1 VSAFFD
7 FFFARPVLTAV
18 LTFLAVYPL
27 LSSAIVSTAAIV
39 SALRRRRS
47 RWYIPEPGSL
57 ERAHDRYPVIS
68 ILIPAHNEEL
78 VVASAV
84 KRALAIRWPAL
95 DIIVIDDASIDGTR
109 AAVSEFVEAGLI
121 RLLHKPVNEG
131 KSMALND
138 ATRICRG
145 ELLLVLDADGQPDPA
160 VFEWM
165 VPRFVD
171 APRVAAVTGN
181 PRVLNTRS
189 VLARVQAIEFSATVG
204 IQRRGDSVWGR
215 LMTFSGLCTLVDRNA
230 LQALDGFAPNM
241 ATEDIDLTW
250 RLQLAGRQVVYEPAA
265 LFGMQVPETI
275 GAWWRQR
282 RRWVEG
288 LAQVL
293 RRHGPAAARPAQWR
307 LWPLLAKA
315 SLSILWAHLL
325 VLVAIAWIVARLTD
339 VLRPDVGSAL
349 AMFAAIVLVAGVVQ
363 VLLGFV
369 LDARYDRGLAGQL
382 PWAAWY
388 PLAYWLLAVFTVV
401 RCTIPALLRK
411 PRGLSTWNLER
422 LD

>member
-1 VSAFFD
+1 MSTFLD

-27 LSSAIVSTAAIV
+27 LSSAVVSSGAIV
-39 SALRRRRS
+39 SALRRRGS
-47 RWYIPEPGSL
+47 HWYIPEPGSL

-68 ILIPAHNEEL
+68 ILIPAHNEES
-78 VVASAV
+78 VVALAV
-84 KRALAIRWPAL
+84 KRALAIRWPEL
-95 DIIVIDDASIDGTR
+95 DVIVIDDASTDGTR
-109 AAVSEFVEAGLI
+109 SAVSEFVEAGLI
-121 RLLHKPVNEG
+121 RVLHKPVNEG

-138 ATRICRG
+138 AARICRG
-145 ELLLVLDADGQPDPA
+145 ELMLVLDADGQPDPA

-189 VLARVQAIEFSATVG
+189 VLARIQAIEFSATVG

-215 LMTFSGLCTLVDRNA
+215 LMTFSGLCTLLDRNA
-230 LQALDGFAPNM
+230 LLALDGFAPQM

-293 RRHGPAAARPAQWR
+293 RRHGPAASRPAQWR

-315 SLSILWAHLL
+315 SLSILWAHLT
-325 VLVAIAWIVARLTD
+325 VLVAITLFVAWLTD
-339 VLRPDVGSAL
+339 LLRPEIGSVM

-369 LDARYDRGLAGQL
+369 LDAR
-382 PWAAWY
+382 
-388 PLAYWLLAVFTVV
+388 V
-401 RCTIPALLRK
+401 
-411 PRGLSTWNLER
+411 
-422 LD
+422 